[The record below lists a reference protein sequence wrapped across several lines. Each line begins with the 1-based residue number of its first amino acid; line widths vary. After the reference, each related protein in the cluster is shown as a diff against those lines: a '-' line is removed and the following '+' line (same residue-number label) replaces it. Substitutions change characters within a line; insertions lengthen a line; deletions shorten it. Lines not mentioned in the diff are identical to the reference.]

1 MKLIH
6 IKIVET
12 RYETYATNSL
22 MGAVKFLNDRPEDE
36 KAVISNFE
44 VSKDSKYQYIV
55 TFEIDKVVR
64 NYEVE

>member
-22 MGAVKFLNDRPEDE
+22 IDAIKFLNDRPEDE

-44 VSKDSKYQYIV
+44 ASKDSNYQYKV
-55 TFEIDKVVR
+55 TFKIDKVVR